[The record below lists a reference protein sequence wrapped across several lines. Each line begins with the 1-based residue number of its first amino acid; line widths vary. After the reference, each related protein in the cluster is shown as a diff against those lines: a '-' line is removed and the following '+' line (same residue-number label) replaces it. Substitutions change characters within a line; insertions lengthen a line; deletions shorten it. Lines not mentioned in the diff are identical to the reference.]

1 MEKIM
6 NVNIAE
12 NSSLATFQQEFA
24 RHFSKKEAIEWA
36 QKNSMPYLEMM
47 TYFNCALME
56 IETKFKVINAEFT
69 LLGEG
74 NPIESIKTRL
84 KSPGS
89 LIKKIKKN
97 NILPSPKEIEEN
109 IYDIAG
115 VRVIC
120 SFEAD
125 IYKLADALIR
135 QDDITLIERK
145 DYIANPKP
153 SGYRSLHLI
162 VAVPI
167 FLHNEKR
174 IMNVEVQ
181 IRTLAM
187 DLWASTEHKLRYKK
201 EIKCYEPVLSE
212 ELRKCA
218 DMASE
223 LDNRLQ
229 ALHAM
234 IDGSGVANS
243 N

>member
-1 MEKIM
+1 MEEVM
-6 NVNIAE
+6 NVPE
-12 NSSLATFQQEFA
+12 NSPLATFQQEFA
-24 RHFSKKEAIEWA
+24 MRYSFKEAREWA
-36 QKNSMPYLEMM
+36 KKNSMPYLEMM

-56 IETKFKVINAEFT
+56 IETKFKVINAEFA

-89 LIKKIKKN
+89 LLEKIERN
-97 NILPSPKEIEEN
+97 HITPLPEQIEKEIH
-109 IYDIAG
+109 DIAG

-120 SFEAD
+120 SFESD
-125 IYKLADALIR
+125 IYKLADALLR
-135 QDDITLIERK
+135 QDDITLIEEK

-174 IMNVEVQ
+174 IMHVEVQ

-201 EIKCYEPVLSE
+201 ETERFEPALSN
-212 ELRKCA
+212 ELRICA
-218 DMASE
+218 DMAAE
-223 LDNRLQ
+223 LDDRLQ
-229 ALHAM
+229 KLHEM
-234 IDGSGVANS
+234 LEDN
-243 N
+243 NF

>member
-1 MEKIM
+1 MKKLI
-6 NVNIAE
+6 NIPE
-12 NSSLATFQQEFA
+12 NSPIVTFQQEVA
-24 RHFSKKEAIEWA
+24 KHFSKEKTIEWT
-36 QKNSMPYLEMM
+36 QKYAMPYLEMM
-47 TYFNCALME
+47 TYFHCALLE
-56 IETKFKVINAEFT
+56 VETKFKVINSEFT

-89 LIKKIKKN
+89 LIEKIKRN
-97 NILPSPKEIEEN
+97 NMLPIPEEIEAN

-125 IYKLADALIR
+125 IYKLADALLR

-145 DYIANPKP
+145 DYIANPKA

-167 FLHNEKR
+167 FLHDEKR

-201 EIKCYEPVLSE
+201 KVESYEPMLSE
-212 ELRKCA
+212 ELRQCA

-229 ALHAM
+229 ALHSI
-234 IDGSGVANS
+234 IDGDGKTTV
-243 N
+243 

>member
-1 MEKIM
+1 MS
-6 NVNIAE
+6 VLLNIPE
-12 NSSLATFQQEFA
+12 HSPRATFQQALASRLSPQKAF
-24 RHFSKKEAIEWA
+24 EWA
-36 QKNSMPYLEMM
+36 KKNSMPYQIMM
-47 TYFNCALME
+47 TYFNCAMME
-56 IETKFKVINAEFT
+56 IETKFKVINAELS

-84 KSPGS
+84 KSPES
-89 LIKKIKKN
+89 LLEKLMRYDIPLNTEAIEA
-97 NILPSPKEIEEN
+97 NIH
-109 IYDIAG
+109 DIAG

-125 IYKLADALIR
+125 IYKLADALLG
-135 QDDITLIERK
+135 QDDITLIEKK

-174 IMNVEVQ
+174 IMHVEVQ

-201 EIKCYEPVLSE
+201 DIEKYEPQLSD
-212 ELRKCA
+212 ELKDCA
-218 DMASE
+218 NMAAE
-223 LDNRLQ
+223 LDSRLQ
-229 ALHAM
+229 KLHAM
-234 IDGSGVANS
+234 IDSEED
-243 N
+243 

>member
-1 MEKIM
+1 MMKTI
-6 NVNIAE
+6 IPE
-12 NSSLATFQQEFA
+12 NSPLATFQQA
-24 RHFSKKEAIEWA
+24 LSLRVSHAKAIEWA
-36 QKNSMPYLEMM
+36 KKNAKPYQEMM

-56 IETKFKVINAEFT
+56 VETKFKVIDAEFS

-84 KSPGS
+84 KSPES
-89 LIKKIKKN
+89 LIEKLIKN
-97 NILPSPKEIEEN
+97 NVPMTPEAIEEN
-109 IYDIAG
+109 IHDIAG

-125 IYKLADALIR
+125 IYKLADALLR
-135 QDDITLIERK
+135 QDDITLINRK

-174 IMNVEVQ
+174 IMHVEVQ
-181 IRTLAM
+181 LRTLSM

-201 EIKCYEPVLSE
+201 AVEIYEPGLSE
-212 ELRKCA
+212 ELKQCA
-218 DMASE
+218 DMAAE
-223 LDNRLQ
+223 LDRRLQ

-234 IDGSGVANS
+234 IDDNEKEVN
-243 N
+243 

>member
-1 MEKIM
+1 MKIP
-6 NVNIAE
+6 E
-12 NSSLATFQQEFA
+12 NSVLATFQQELSA
-24 RHFSKKEAIEWA
+24 RFSQKAAMEWA
-36 QKNSMPYLEMM
+36 KKNAQPYMKMM
-47 TYFNCALME
+47 TYFNCAIME
-56 IETKFKVINAEFT
+56 IETKFKVIDAEFA

-84 KSPGS
+84 KSPES
-89 LIKKIKKN
+89 LLEKMQRNHIPIN
-97 NILPSPKEIEEN
+97 PEEIEKN
-109 IYDIAG
+109 IRDIAG

-120 SFEAD
+120 SFEDD
-125 IYKLADALIR
+125 IYKLEQALLR

-145 DYIANPKP
+145 DYIAHPKP

-201 EIKCYEPVLSE
+201 EIEPFEPHLSN
-212 ELRKCA
+212 ELKECA
-218 DMASE
+218 DMASQ
-223 LDNRLQ
+223 LDAKLQ
-229 ALHAM
+229 ALRTLLN
-234 IDGSGVANS
+234 VEE
-243 N
+243 